1 LMFMPLSAL
10 TGAGLKTRVPKDL
23 CPWYGGPS
31 LLEYLDNMK
40 TLERKLKTPFMM
52 PISGKYKDMGT
63 VIEGK
68 VESGFIKK
76 NSNLVIM
83 PGKTP
88 VEVIA
93 IYGET
98 EEELAHAQCGDQVRL
113 RVRGVEE
120 EDVVPGFVLSSSKK
134 PIHCVTAFE
143 AQIHI
148 LELRNILT
156 TGFNC
161 VMHVHTT
168 IQEVTFDAL
177 LHKLERGTGRKSR
190 KPPPFASKGQAIIAR
205 LASATGSSF
214 PIEKYE
220 DYQQLGRFTLRD
232 QGQTIAIGKVTK
244 LIVE

>member
-1 LMFMPLSAL
+1 M
-10 TGAGLKTRVPKDL
+10 
-23 CPWYGGPS
+23 
-31 LLEYLDNMK
+31 
-40 TLERKLKTPFMM
+40 
-52 PISGKYKDMGT
+52 
-63 VIEGK
+63 IEGK
-68 VESGFIKK
+68 IESGFIKK

-88 VEVIA
+88 VEVVA

-98 EEELAHAQCGDQVRL
+98 EEELPHAQCGDQVRL
-113 RVRGVEE
+113 RMRGIEE

-148 LELRNILT
+148 LELKNILT

-177 LHKLERGTGRKSR
+177 LHKLEKGTGRKSR
-190 KPPPFASKGQAIIAR
+190 KPPAFASKG
-205 LASATGSSF
+205 
-214 PIEKYE
+214 K
-220 DYQQLGRFTLRD
+220 QLETL
-232 QGQTIAIGKVTK
+232 TH
-244 LIVE
+244 

>member
-1 LMFMPLSAL
+1 
-10 TGAGLKTRVPKDL
+10 
-23 CPWYGGPS
+23 
-31 LLEYLDNMK
+31 
-40 TLERKLKTPFMM
+40 
-52 PISGKYKDMGT
+52 
-63 VIEGK
+63 
-68 VESGFIKK
+68 
-76 NSNLVIM
+76 M

-88 VEVIA
+88 VEVVA

>member
-1 LMFMPLSAL
+1 
-10 TGAGLKTRVPKDL
+10 
-23 CPWYGGPS
+23 
-31 LLEYLDNMK
+31 
-40 TLERKLKTPFMM
+40 
-52 PISGKYKDMGT
+52 MGT

-148 LELRNILT
+148 LELKNILT

-177 LHKLERGTGRKSR
+177 LHKLEKGTGRKSR
-190 KPPPFASKGQAIIAR
+190 KPPAFASKGKQFRGPDSLNI
-205 LASATGSSF
+205 T
-214 PIEKYE
+214 
-220 DYQQLGRFTLRD
+220 
-232 QGQTIAIGKVTK
+232 
-244 LIVE
+244 